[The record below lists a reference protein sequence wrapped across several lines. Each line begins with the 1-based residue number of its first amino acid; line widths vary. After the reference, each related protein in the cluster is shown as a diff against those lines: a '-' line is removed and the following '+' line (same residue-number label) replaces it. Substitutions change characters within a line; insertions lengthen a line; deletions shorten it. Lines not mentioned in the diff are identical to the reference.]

1 MSGKDSS
8 LPRGSA
14 RYEVLTREL
23 VRSAQFVRHPG
34 LRNQSFL
41 TMKLRPARLWTA
53 MWSPLLHSMMVEP
66 RLAAAR
72 LAAARLAAACA
83 VAEPADGATATK
95 AGKAAAR
102 AVRMTSILRRCGAP
116 YPMRPP
122 SG

>member
-72 LAAARLAAACA
+72 LAAARLAAARLAAACA

-102 AVRMTSILRRCGAP
+102 AVRMTSILRRCG
-116 YPMRPP
+116 
-122 SG
+122 